1 MKIAIYP
8 GTFDP
13 ITYGH
18 IDVLERAI
26 ELFDKVIIS
35 VSRDSPKT
43 TLFSV
48 SERLD
53 MIKAVTKKYPTVEA
67 ESFNGLMVEYAKKKK
82 ATAVVRGLR
91 AMSDFEF
98 EFQMALM
105 NRKLAQNY
113 KFTTVFLMP
122 HENHTY
128 LNSSVIRELARLGGD
143 ISHFVPSYVKKCLTR
158 KMEETKRKFIL

>member
-35 VSRDSPKT
+35 VSQNSPKN
-43 TLFSV
+43 TLFSDR
-48 SERLD
+48 ERLD
-53 MIKAVTKKYPTVEA
+53 MIKNVTKKYPTIEA
-67 ESFNGLMVEYAKKKK
+67 ECFNGLMVEYARRKK

-91 AMSDFEF
+91 AISDFEY
-98 EFQMALM
+98 EFQMDLM
-105 NRKLAQNY
+105 NRKIAKKY

-128 LNSSVIRELARLGGD
+128 LNSSIVRELARLGGD
-143 ISHFVPSYVKKCLTR
+143 VSDFVPPYVKKCLTK
-158 KMEETKRKFIL
+158 KMEETRRKFVL